1 MRGIAYVVGILVAV
15 MLLSSLTAPT
25 QYAQVPQ
32 DCPDGVCYL
41 PIPSF
46 IQVQKSVAPP
56 VEVQDAPE
64 VVVNPIVSAPVVLS
78 PIVYETPRAVCMP
91 GPVASYVREVQPVR
105 TIVRGV
111 CSVPVRIV
119 EAQPVRRVLRGAC
132 RLLLPRR

>member
-15 MLLSSLTAPT
+15 MLLSSLTAPI

-46 IQVQKSVAPP
+46 IQVQKSP
-56 VEVQDAPE
+56 VEVQDSPE

-105 TIVRGV
+105 SVVRGV

-119 EAQPVRRVLRGAC
+119 EAQPVRRVLHGAC
-132 RLLLPRR
+132 KVVGRVLCR